1 MTVHIAIQILLTLV
15 VTGICTLSA
24 ISFVTVAK
32 EYEKLQK
39 WFEWTARILFV
50 IHLIAVPA
58 AIINLIWS
66 F

>member
-15 VTGICTLSA
+15 VTGICVLSA

-32 EYEKLQK
+32 EAVKLQK

-50 IHLIAVPA
+50 IHLIAIPA